1 MLFACQLGATIR
13 KSFTK
18 YMYQHQVE
26 IFFIYFD
33 YFPTFSYFI
42 HLLLNFILFIVF
54 KIKILSIS
62 VDFRLICPA
71 NLLWEHNN
79 CSNIYGGTHESLYV
93 KKKKKFPN
101 INQLPSW
108 SKTFSSLINANWTFS
123 SVAEKYDVKTKKS

>member
-62 VDFRLICPA
+62 VHFRLICPA

-93 KKKKKFPN
+93 KKKKSFQISTICPVDQKLFQVLLMP
-101 INQLPSW
+101 IELFLPLL
-108 SKTFSSLINANWTFS
+108 KNMM
-123 SVAEKYDVKTKKS
+123 